1 MKHFIRQHVV
11 NEYGLPVTKVESFNG
26 ELGSGIKD
34 INGRE
39 IFEGDIIL
47 DEGDTSPVTFEDGSF
62 WAFEQIL
69 EHFKNTGVEIV
80 GHV

>member
-1 MKHFIRQHVV
+1 MKHSIRQRVI
-11 NEYGLPVTKVESFNG
+11 NEYGLSVTKVETFNG
-26 ELGSGIKD
+26 ELGSGVFD
-34 INGRE
+34 INNRE
-39 IFEGDIIL
+39 IFEGDIIS

-62 WAFEQIL
+62 WAFKQIL